1 MTNTININGGKM
13 NFNVKSAK
21 SFRDSMGVYH
31 VFKFELAD
39 LRKKKQNEVKNAK
52 GIIATDEEL
61 IAQKKFGQH
70 DQAYYEAQIAQMH
83 QNIADSEKR
92 LADWQAEQDANIK
105 QVESIFSKALYKSY
119 VASMQDDPNA
129 WRASAYTQAL
139 ADMLSAQ
146 GLTPAWD
153 TLRVLYHINRERTGN
168 GNTFAETGLHMTAQ
182 TERVWRDA
190 LMGKLCD
197 LMNGL
202 LPTYKFLHILT
213 KEQKKALKAQN
224 K

>member
-1 MTNTININGGKM
+1 MTNTTISGGKV

-21 SFRDSMGVYH
+21 EFRDTMGVYH

-39 LRKKKQNEVKNAK
+39 LRKKKRNEVKNAK
-52 GIIATDEEL
+52 GIIATDREL
-61 IAQKKFGQH
+61 IEKKSFGIH
-70 DQAYYEAQIAQMH
+70 DEKYYLAQIAEMEQ
-83 QNIADSEKR
+83 IIRDSEKR
-92 LADWQAEQDANIK
+92 LADWQSEQDENVKKA
-105 QVESIFSKALYKSY
+105 ESIFGKALYKSY
-119 VASMQDDPNA
+119 VASMQDDLNA
-129 WRASAYTQAL
+129 WRTSAYTQAL

-153 TLRVLYHINRERTGN
+153 TLGVLYHLNRERTGN
-168 GNTFAETGLHMTAQ
+168 GSTFAETGLHMTAQ
-182 TERVWRDA
+182 TERVWREA

-197 LMNGL
+197 LMNDL

-213 KEQKKALKAQN
+213 KAQKKALKAQN